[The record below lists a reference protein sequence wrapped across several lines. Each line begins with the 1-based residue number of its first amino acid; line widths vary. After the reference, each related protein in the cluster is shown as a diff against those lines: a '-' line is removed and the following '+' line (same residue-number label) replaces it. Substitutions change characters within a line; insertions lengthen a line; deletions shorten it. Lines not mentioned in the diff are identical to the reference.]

1 MNKSLLKDSS
11 CCFLI
16 TYLSHL
22 LLLAMMLP
30 FLFGCTTNKASVSNN
45 DPFEPTNRRI
55 HAFNLSVDKAVAKP
69 VAEGYT
75 KITPDFIEK
84 AVSNFSSNLGA
95 PAVAINQFLQG
106 NIKLG
111 IEDSMRFVFNS
122 TLGLGGLIDIST
134 PMGLAKH
141 EEDFGQTL
149 AVWGMGSGPHLSV
162 PFFGPSNVRD
172 GAGRFFD
179 LAFDPLSYLED
190 DGARTATDV
199 LLLTDKRAAL
209 LGSEELLTGDTYLL
223 VRDAY
228 NQRRDFLIKNGEVE
242 DSFLDGVE
250 E

>member
-1 MNKSLLKDSS
+1 
-11 CCFLI
+11 
-16 TYLSHL
+16 
-22 LLLAMMLP
+22 MMLP
-30 FLFGCTTNKASVSNN
+30 LLIGCSANEANVKTS
-45 DPFEPTNRRI
+45 DPFEPMNRRI
-55 HAFNLSVDKAVAKP
+55 HAFNLNVDKAVAKP
-69 VAEGYT
+69 VATGYT

-84 AVSNFSSNLGA
+84 AVSNFSSNLGT

-134 PMGLAKH
+134 PMGLVKH

-149 AVWGMGSGPHLSV
+149 AVWGVGSGPYLSL
-162 PFFGPSNVRD
+162 PFFGPTNVRD
-172 GAGRFFD
+172 GTGRLFD
-179 LAFDPLSYLED
+179 LAFNPLSYLED
-190 DGARTATDV
+190 DGARTATDG
-199 LLLTDKRAAL
+199 LLLVDRRAAL

-228 NQRRDFLIKNGEVE
+228 NQRREFLIKNGEVE